1 MLSARLG
8 DVLAELYLL
17 SAVLKR
23 WQHEGRHDAD
33 LPLVQCCLEQGFVTI
48 ERRLDEVLLNFPS
61 RALSFFL
68 RALVLPFF
76 WRAKPPSDKVLA
88 KCEQILL
95 EPSGKRDRLGGEGG
109 GGHDSPS
116 IEQLEQAFEL
126 AVQAQLLRDR
136 LRHGE

>member
-1 MLSARLG
+1 MGTAWTNALIGGSPADAGEASVYYKRLGRYAAGFSLVSEAAIFTLGGALKRREMLSARLG

-68 RALVLPFF
+68 RAQIG
-76 WRAKPPSDKVLA
+76 RAHV
-88 KCEQILL
+88 
-95 EPSGKRDRLGGEGG
+95 GT
-109 GGHDSPS
+109 
-116 IEQLEQAFEL
+116 
-126 AVQAQLLRDR
+126 
-136 LRHGE
+136 

>member
-76 WRAKPPSDKVLA
+76 WRAKPPSDKGSEVHTSELQSLMRTSYAVL
-88 KCEQILL
+88 
-95 EPSGKRDRLGGEGG
+95 RLKKKKYI
-109 GGHDSPS
+109 SP
-116 IEQLEQAFEL
+116 IN
-126 AVQAQLLRDR
+126 
-136 LRHGE
+136 